1 MYNTIVTAGRLASD
15 TEIREVSSNKVC
27 KFRMCISSNRSK
39 EPCFIDV
46 EMWGRQA
53 EIAHEH
59 LEKGRLILVQG
70 EIRYSSWENEG
81 KQYQGNQRNLGNP
94 SESKGKRINTHQNSS
109 RNHQAS
115 SRISQNHF
123 LIHFATKSDTNNPN
137 GTAAA
142 QPRSTNRSPEPQRRD
157 HARRT
162 H

>member
-15 TEIREVSSNKVC
+15 TDMREVSSNKVC

-81 KQYQGNQRNLGNP
+81 KQYSKMFISGNNFTFLGGAKDAD
-94 SESKGKRINTHQNSS
+94 SE
-109 RNHQAS
+109 
-115 SRISQNHF
+115 
-123 LIHFATKSDTNNPN
+123 
-137 GTAAA
+137 TAPKAVKTAVAA
-142 QPRSTNRSPEPQRRD
+142 GADEDIPF
-157 HARRT
+157 
-162 H
+162 

>member
-15 TEIREVSSNKVC
+15 TEIREVSNNKVC

-81 KQYQGNQRNLGNP
+81 KQYNKMFISCNNFTFLGG
-94 SESKGKRINTHQNSS
+94 GKDDQSNT
-109 RNHQAS
+109 AEK
-115 SRISQNHF
+115 
-123 LIHFATKSDTNNPN
+123 AVKSAVSAGVDEDIPF
-137 GTAAA
+137 
-142 QPRSTNRSPEPQRRD
+142 
-157 HARRT
+157 
-162 H
+162 

>member
-15 TEIREVSSNKVC
+15 TEIREVSNNKVC

-81 KQYQGNQRNLGNP
+81 KQYNKMFISGNNFTFLGG
-94 SESKGKRINTHQNSS
+94 GKDDQSNT
-109 RNHQAS
+109 AEK
-115 SRISQNHF
+115 
-123 LIHFATKSDTNNPN
+123 AVKSAVSAGVDEDIPF
-137 GTAAA
+137 
-142 QPRSTNRSPEPQRRD
+142 
-157 HARRT
+157 
-162 H
+162 

>member
-15 TEIREVSSNKVC
+15 TEIREVSNNKVC

-81 KQYQGNQRNLGNP
+81 KQYNKMFISGNNLTFLGG
-94 SESKGKRINTHQNSS
+94 GKEDQSNTAEKAVKTAVSS
-109 RNHQAS
+109 GVDED
-115 SRISQNHF
+115 IPF
-123 LIHFATKSDTNNPN
+123 
-137 GTAAA
+137 
-142 QPRSTNRSPEPQRRD
+142 
-157 HARRT
+157 
-162 H
+162 